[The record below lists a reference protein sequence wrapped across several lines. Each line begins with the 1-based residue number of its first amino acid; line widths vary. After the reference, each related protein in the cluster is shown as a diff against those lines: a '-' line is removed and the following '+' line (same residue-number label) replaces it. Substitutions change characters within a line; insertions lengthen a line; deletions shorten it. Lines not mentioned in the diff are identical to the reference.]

1 MNTVSVILL
10 VIVFCIA
17 QIIPLKKEKKKW
29 TKYLPTIIGSVG
41 VFIGLA
47 SYFIFYIP
55 FALNMTSLSV
65 LSENQYFA
73 LTICV
78 LFTPCLV
85 GSLLGIV
92 IAKFLGRKQILYF
105 LPFIFSIIFY
115 LGAVIMGLGMISA
128 EEVVWISLFLVS
140 GLLLSKEKAWGC
152 IFGVIPGIVFAGLS
166 TKDTGQ
172 VINIELPLGIA
183 IIGFFVGCGI
193 VIYRKSLSKK

>member
-1 MNTVSVILL
+1 MNTMSVILL
-10 VIVFCIA
+10 VVLFCIA
-17 QIIPLKKEKKKW
+17 QIILLKKEKKKW
-29 TKYLPTIIGSVG
+29 TKYLPTMIGSIG
-41 VFIGLA
+41 VFIGLV

-55 FALNMTSLSV
+55 FALNMTSQSV

-92 IAKFLGRKQILYF
+92 IAKSFGKKQMLYF

-115 LGAVIMGLGMISA
+115 LGAVIMGLGMISV

-140 GLLLSKEKAWGC
+140 GLLLGKEKAWGC
-152 IFGVIPGIVFAGLS
+152 VLGMIPGIVFVGLS

-193 VIYRKSLSKK
+193 GIYRKSLYKK

>member
-1 MNTVSVILL
+1 MNTISVILL
-10 VIVFCIA
+10 VVVFCSA
-17 QIIPLKKEKKKW
+17 QIIPLKKGKKKW
-29 TKYLPTIIGSVG
+29 TKYLPTMIGSIG
-41 VFIGLA
+41 VFIGIV

-55 FALNMTSLSV
+55 FALNMTSQSV

-105 LPFIFSIIFY
+105 LPFIFFIIIY
-115 LGAVIMGLGMISA
+115 IAAVIMGLGMISVK
-128 EEVVWISLFLVS
+128 EVIWIALFLIS
-140 GLLLSKEKAWGC
+140 GFLLSKEKVWGC
-152 IFGVIPGIVFAGLS
+152 LFGMIPGIVFVWMS

-172 VINIELPLGIA
+172 VINIELPFGIA

-193 VIYRKSLSKK
+193 GIYRRSCLKK